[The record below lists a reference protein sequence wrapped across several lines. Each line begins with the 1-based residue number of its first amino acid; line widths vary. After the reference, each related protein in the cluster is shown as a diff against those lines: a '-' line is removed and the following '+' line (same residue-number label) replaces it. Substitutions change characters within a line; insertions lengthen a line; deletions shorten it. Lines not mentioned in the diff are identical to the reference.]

1 MTDAAQLQ
9 RAGFARLQAAASAA
23 ACSRVGE
30 LLAAA
35 APQRRQHRQT
45 DYALREPLERCPA
58 AAEIALPLLL
68 PLARDFLGDAARPI
82 GSTWFDKPAGANW
95 LVAPHQD
102 LVLPFYARGEA
113 AGVTG
118 WTTKQGIPYAL
129 PPDELLA
136 TLLALRLHLDDCP
149 IANGAL
155 AVIPGSHQRGRLSP
169 AALRELPP
177 AAFTPCPAAAGDVL
191 ATRPLLVHRSSP
203 AKSPTH
209 RRVLHVVF
217 AATPPPPQLAWR
229 KP

>member
-1 MTDAAQLQ
+1 M
-9 RAGFARLQAAASAA
+9 
-23 ACSRVGE
+23 GE

-35 APQRRQHRQT
+35 ALPQRRQQRHRHP
-45 DYALREPLERCPA
+45 DYALREPLERCPPVDEA
-58 AAEIALPLLL
+58 ALPVLL
-68 PLARDFLGDAARPI
+68 PLARSFLGESARPI
-82 GSTWFDKPAGANW
+82 ASTWFDKPAGANW

-102 LVLPFYARGEA
+102 LAQPFHARGEA

-136 TLLALRLHLDDCP
+136 SLLALRLHIDDCP
-149 IANGAL
+149 ADNGAL
-155 AVIPGSHQRGRLSP
+155 AVVPGSHQLGRLSP
-169 AALRELPP
+169 AQLRELPP

-191 ATRPLLVHRSSP
+191 AMRPLLVHRSSP

-217 AATPPPPQLAWR
+217 AATPAPPPLAWR